1 MIELEGHKTFAVPAA
16 TLWAKLSDMR
26 FLVDCIPDVGQ
37 IKAVGDQS
45 AELVLRPSL
54 GFVKG
59 ELQLSINVS
68 EQVPPSSST
77 LLLKTKGIGTT
88 SEVLATFT
96 LQDASPATDLHWR
109 AAVMQLG
116 GLLKAV
122 PKGLIQ
128 AAAQKTINDLLN
140 NLDKKL
146 K

>member
-1 MIELEGHKTFAVPAA
+1 MIELEGHKSFAVPIAA
-16 TLWAKLSDMR
+16 LWAKLSDMR
-26 FLVDCIPDVGQ
+26 FLVTCIPDVGEV
-37 IKAVGDQS
+37 KAVGDQS
-45 AELVLRPSL
+45 AELVVRPSL

-59 ELQLSINVS
+59 ELQLSISVS
-68 EQVPPSSST
+68 EQIPPSSST
-77 LLLKTKGIGTT
+77 MLLKTKGIGTT

-96 LQDASPATDLHWR
+96 LHDAAPATELHWR

-140 NLDKKL
+140 NIDKKM